1 MNRIRLTFLISLAAF
16 ELLAPSSR
24 ARGQSTSPVPG
35 TVTYRSFYHAPAAAP
50 VSGPTPAPS
59 VAPRAVS
66 AAWDYRIPVARAR
79 VHSFNPTG
87 RHDHLARPWLP

>member
-1 MNRIRLTFLISLAAF
+1 MNRIRLTCLMSLAAF

-24 ARGQSTSPVPG
+24 AQVQSTPPIPG
-35 TVTYRSFYHAPAAAP
+35 TVTYRSFYQAPAAAS

-59 VAPRAVS
+59 MATRYAGPAS
-66 AAWDYRIPVARAR
+66 SYRIPGARAR
-79 VHSFNPTG
+79 IHSFNPTG